1 MSLFKKLK
9 VFFGFRI
16 YKLNTEHE
24 TELCFESGGIEYY
37 KFVNEFKIPY
47 LRAMAAM
54 DIYAEL
60 DQKTDSKYI
69 KLAFETIVEFL
80 KKGDNINAGRV
91 AINSIERMDNIT
103 NMDIAYKLASVLYI
117 DRFENPYDYDY
128 EYNDKKI
135 AKWKKEKDIEGFFL
149 KMPLIDYLPSFDGLA
164 MSMNQYTG
172 GQRKELIRILKSHLS
187 ALSEKSKNSELISTL
202 KSEISKLEELVTN
215 S

>member
-1 MSLFKKLK
+1 MNWINKLK

-16 YKLNTEHE
+16 YSLHAEHE

-60 DQKTDSKYI
+60 EQKTDNKYI

-80 KKGDNINAGRV
+80 KKGDNVNAGRV
-91 AINSIERMDNIT
+91 AMNAIERMDNIT
-103 NMDIAYKLASVLYI
+103 NVDIAYKLASVLYI
-117 DRFENPYDYDY
+117 DRFENPYNYDYDY
-128 EYNDKKI
+128 NEKKI

-149 KMPLIDYLPSFDGLA
+149 KMPLADYLPSFDGLA
-164 MSMNQYTG
+164 MNMNQYTI
-172 GQRKELIRILKSHLS
+172 GQRKEMIRELRSHLS
-187 ALSEKSKNSELISTL
+187 ALSEKSKNSVLISTL